1 MSTEARR
8 EMQETER
15 DRVEGKRCRVAVC
28 AAAGCLSNGGQAVRA
43 ALEKTVKDEGAAD
56 EVEVFGTGCLGL
68 CDAGPLVQVQ
78 RDGETRLYEKVDPA
92 TAARIAKDDAVSGT
106 PARDLLPGGNDAFFA
121 RQRKIVL
128 ENSGRIDPERIE
140 SCVAEGAYEALQ
152 KAVTEMTPLDV
163 IQQITASGLRGRGGG
178 GYPTGLKWSTVYKA
192 KGTRK
197 FVICN
202 ADEGDP
208 GAFMDRSVLEGD
220 PHRVLEG
227 MAIAAFAVGADQG
240 YVYVRGEYP
249 LAIQRLKTAIKQAE
263 KAQFLGGR
271 VLDTGFSFRVD
282 IRIGAGAFV
291 CGEETALI
299 ASIEGNRGTPRP
311 RPPYPAMSG
320 LWGHPTLIN
329 NVETFANIAPIVK
342 NGGAWYAS
350 IGTEKSKGTK
360 VFALAGKIAR
370 TGLVEVPMGVPLRE
384 IIFDIGGGIPGGRK
398 FKAAQTGGPSGGCI
412 PAQYLDLPVDYE
424 SLAGVGSIM
433 GSGGLI
439 VMDETSCMVD
449 VAKYF
454 MEFCRDESCGKCIPC
469 RAGTVQMWGLL
480 DKITRG
486 EATRRDLDLLEHLAD
501 LLQEHEPVR
510 PRPDGAEPR
519 GLAPC
524 ATSATSTWRTS
535 TSGGARPGS
544 ARSLPRGGG
553 APVSVK
559 TFTLNGELVSAGED
573 QTILDVCDEQ
583 KVPIPRLC
591 HLEGLGEIGACRLCM
606 VEIQGWTKLA
616 PSCMTRVEE
625 GMVVTTSSERLQSYR
640 RSIVE
645 LLFAERNHVC
655 AICVVNGYCE
665 LQNLGYA
672 VGMDHVRFEYQTPAL
687 QIDASHKRFALDNNR
702 CVLCQ
707 RCVRVCDE
715 VEGAH
720 TWDVKGRGAS
730 AQVITDLDAPW
741 GQSQSCTSCG
751 KCVQVCPTGA
761 LFEKIRPKAE
771 MVKNRDFLVYLTTAR
786 EKKLWIR

>member
-8 EMQETER
+8 EMQETEKE
-15 DRVEGKRCRVAVC
+15 RVEGKRCRVAVC
-28 AAAGCLSNGGQAVRA
+28 AAAGCLSNGGQAVRD
-43 ALEKTVKDEGAAD
+43 ALQKTVKEAGAAN

-78 RDGETRLYEKVDPA
+78 AEGETRLYEKVDPS
-92 TAARIAKDDAVSGT
+92 TAARIAAEDAVAGT
-106 PARDLLPGGNDAFFA
+106 PAKDLLPGGNDAFFA
-121 RQRKIVL
+121 KQRKIVL
-128 ENSGRIDPERIE
+128 ESSGRIDPERIE

-220 PHRVLEG
+220 PHRILEG

-370 TGLVEVPMGVPLRE
+370 TGLVEVPMGLPLRE
-384 IIFDIGGGIPGGRK
+384 IIFDIGGGIPDGRK

-424 SLAGVGSIM
+424 SLASVGSIM

-454 MEFCRDESCGKCIPC
+454 MEFCRDESCGTCVPC

-486 EATRRDLDLLEHLAD
+486 EATRRDLELLEHLSD
-501 LLQEHEPVR
+501 LLK
-510 PRPDGAEPR
+510 
-519 GLAPC
+519 
-524 ATSATSTWRTS
+524 S
-535 TSGGARPGS
+535 TS
-544 ARSLPRGGG
+544 
-553 APVSVK
+553 
-559 TFTLNGELVSAGED
+559 
-573 QTILDVCDEQ
+573 
-583 KVPIPRLC
+583 LC
-591 HLEGLGEIGACRLCM
+591 GLGQTAPNPVVSTLRHFRDEY
-606 VEIQGWTKLA
+606 LA
-616 PSCMTRVEE
+616 HIDD
-625 GMVVTTSSERLQSYR
+625 R
-640 RSIVE
+640 RCPAGVCTISPAVP
-645 LLFAERNHVC
+645 AEVH
-655 AICVVNGYCE
+655 
-665 LQNLGYA
+665 
-672 VGMDHVRFEYQTPAL
+672 P
-687 QIDASHKRFALDNNR
+687 
-702 CVLCQ
+702 
-707 RCVRVCDE
+707 
-715 VEGAH
+715 
-720 TWDVKGRGAS
+720 
-730 AQVITDLDAPW
+730 
-741 GQSQSCTSCG
+741 
-751 KCVQVCPTGA
+751 
-761 LFEKIRPKAE
+761 
-771 MVKNRDFLVYLTTAR
+771 
-786 EKKLWIR
+786 